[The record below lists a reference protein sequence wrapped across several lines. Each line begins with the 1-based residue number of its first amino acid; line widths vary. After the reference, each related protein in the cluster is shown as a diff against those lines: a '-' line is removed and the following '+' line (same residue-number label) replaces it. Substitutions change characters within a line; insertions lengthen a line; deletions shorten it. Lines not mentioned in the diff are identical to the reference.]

1 MDLKEVYM
9 AQLSRYE
16 KYRDLRAR
24 MQSDTGS
31 TGYESQDLADFASR
45 LNQIDAD
52 NFAAPDPFSG
62 DSFSAAH
69 ARNTS
74 EASSSKPLRRTQSSR
89 LNPMNEKP
97 AYSFPEEDTFGQD
110 YLDQYIREV
119 KKYNIEQGNA
129 ASENTQMNILSSL
142 TRKQETVPTG
152 PYRRQSEP
160 TQSEDTADIP
170 FVRKQKDVDTEKI
183 PDSTQDAYQGQAMT
197 REDIMAEVQNLV
209 NGSGK
214 PAYQIPEDNTPDYRQ
229 DRKQGMSEDTFNRH
243 LEAERNTRQQLLN
256 ETAQMR
262 AQLDDYEDNLSEV
275 TNKMRQTNRI
285 LNIVLVVLIIALAV
299 ILGVVIYWIMTSK

>member
-1 MDLKEVYM
+1 M

-16 KYRDLRAR
+16 KYRDLRAK

-69 ARNTS
+69 ARNTA
-74 EASSSKPLRRTQSSR
+74 EASSSRPLRRTQSSR
-89 LNPMNEKP
+89 MNPLSEKQKP
-97 AYSFPEEDTFGQD
+97 AYSYPEEDTFGHD

-142 TRKQETVPTG
+142 HKTEETPPSR
-152 PYRRQSEP
+152 PYRRQPEP
-160 TQSEDTADIP
+160 VRSQDTADIP
-170 FVRKQKDVDTEKI
+170 FVRKQRDDDTEKL
-183 PDSTQDAYQGQAMT
+183 SKASQDTTQGQAMT

-209 NGSGK
+209 NGTSK
-214 PAYQIPEDNTPDYRQ
+214 PSYQIPDDSSPSFHD
-229 DRKQGMSEDTFNRH
+229 DRKSGMSEDTFNRH
-243 LEAERNTRQQLLN
+243 LEAERSTRQQLLN

-299 ILGVVIYWIMTSK
+299 IFGVVIYWIMTTK